1 MLLNP
6 LVLYWVIVKRLW
18 QGVAAI
24 SANIEGVPMARDT
37 AFENDVVPVL
47 ADSRIRGKVLIV
59 DDEKSIG
66 NYISALLQ
74 KNGHQTRAV
83 TSGFEA
89 IAIADEGWPDLV
101 VLDLVMAD
109 MDGFETA
116 RRLKSNPQTAHIPV
130 VMLTVLGDRESRLRG
145 LEIGAEDFLTKP
157 IDPAELVIRVRNL
170 LRLKEYGDFLSNMN
184 HLLDRQVRQKT
195 AELRGCH
202 VETIFALA
210 RVVEFKDHETAQH
223 ISRIAHL
230 SRAMA
235 EILGMAPGYT
245 ESIFYASAM
254 HDIGKVIVPAAILL
268 KPGPLTPEEMALM
281 RRHPEVGAE
290 ILAAHTASPFL
301 TMGAEVAASHH
312 ECWDG
317 SGYPK
322 GTSGERIPLSGR
334 IVLLCDR
341 YDAVRSK
348 RPYKE
353 AKNHEDAV
361 RILTTGDG
369 RSDPGHF
376 DPDVL
381 AAFRRFNGRLE
392 EIFEANA
399 LLQ

>member
-1 MLLNP
+1 
-6 LVLYWVIVKRLW
+6 
-18 QGVAAI
+18 
-24 SANIEGVPMARDT
+24 MARDT
-37 AFENDVVPVL
+37 ALEQEVVPVM
-47 ADSRIRGKVLIV
+47 ADSRVCGRILIV

-66 NYISALLQ
+66 SYISALLQ
-74 KNGHQTRAV
+74 KNGHHTRAV
-83 TSGFEA
+83 TSGFDA
-89 IAIADEGWPDLV
+89 LAVAAEGWPDLV
-101 VLDLVMAD
+101 ILDLVMAD

-184 HLLDRQVRQKT
+184 LLLDRQVRQKT

-202 VETIFALA
+202 IETIFALA
-210 RVVEFKDHETAQH
+210 RVVEFKDRETARH

-230 SRAMA
+230 SRVMA
-235 EILGMAPGYT
+235 ELLGMAPGYT

-254 HDIGKVIVPAAILL
+254 HDIGKVVVPQSVLL
-268 KPGPLTPEEMALM
+268 KPGPLSAEEMAQVH
-281 RRHPEVGAE
+281 RHPEAGAE
-290 ILAAHTASPFL
+290 ILASHAASPFL

-317 SGYPK
+317 TGYPH
-322 GTSGERIPLSGR
+322 GIGGDRIPLSGR

-341 YDAVRSK
+341 YDALRSK

-353 AKNHEDAV
+353 AKSHDDTV
-361 RILTTGDG
+361 RILTMGDG
-369 RSDPGHF
+369 RSEPGHF

-392 EIFEANA
+392 EIFETNA
-399 LLQ
+399 SLQ